1 MNKCTYT
8 IKATHNTGRAIHQE
22 EIMRLDYEQAFQ
34 FVAKL
39 QPKYRQIQMINE
51 TTGEIEFESMMSY
64 AMWQHIYK
72 RGQ

>member
-8 IKATHNTGRAIHQE
+8 IKATHDTGRAIHQE

-39 QPKYRQIQMINE
+39 
-51 TTGEIEFESMMSY
+51 
-64 AMWQHIYK
+64 
-72 RGQ
+72 